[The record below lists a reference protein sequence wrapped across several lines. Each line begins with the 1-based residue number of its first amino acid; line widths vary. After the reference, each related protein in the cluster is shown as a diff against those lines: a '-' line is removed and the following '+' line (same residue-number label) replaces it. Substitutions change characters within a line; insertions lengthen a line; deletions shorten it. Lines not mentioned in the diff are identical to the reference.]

1 MGVNM
6 SENNVLISRRGFCA
20 AASAA
25 GLTAPFGRAW
35 AQGQKY
41 PSRPYSVIIP
51 TGQGGGAE
59 RLARAFDDAW
69 SKPLGQPFEYS
80 FHAGASGQIG
90 YEVFVKRRPHDGH
103 NLLFGNMGAEMIMY
117 AVQKPNYKFPEDFIY
132 FGRTDIDDSCIF
144 VKRDSPLKD
153 IKSVVEAAKKRTLN
167 VAVSRIPH
175 PASIGLLSL
184 GDATGSKYNLIPY
197 GGGNPTYIAILNG
210 EAEVGALP
218 ITGVLSMSDRF
229 KVLGVFNRENIFAK
243 QTENAPTINSVFGT
257 DIPDLYSS
265 RAWAIHTDWADAN
278 PQHFDMLQRTAEE
291 AHKSPVFKDAFEKT
305 GAPSEALRYG
315 DRKVCTDYA
324 LAMVN
329 FARRYEKFLSA
340 QK

>member
-1 MGVNM
+1 M
-6 SENNVLISRRGFCA
+6 SKNEASISRRTFCA
-20 AASAA
+20 GVAAA
-25 GLTAPFGRAW
+25 GLSAHPFSGAL
-35 AQGQKY
+35 AQASY
-41 PSRPYSVIIP
+41 PSRTFRVVIP

-69 SKPLGQPFEYS
+69 SKSLGQQFEYS

-90 YEVFVKRRPHDGH
+90 YELFVKRREHDGH

-144 VKRDSPLKD
+144 VKRDSPFKD
-153 IKSVVEAAKKRTLN
+153 IQSIVDAAKKRTIN

-197 GGGNPTYIAILNG
+197 GGGNPTYIAVLNG

-218 ITGVLSMSDRF
+218 ITGVLSLSDRL

-243 QTENAPTINSVFGT
+243 QTDNAPTINSVFNT
-257 DIPDLYSS
+257 NIPDLYSS
-265 RAWAIHTDWADAN
+265 RAWAIHTDWADKN
-278 PQHFDMLQRTAEE
+278 PQHFEMLQKTAEE
-291 AHKSPVFKDAFEKT
+291 AHKSPVFREAFEKT
-305 GAPSEALRYG
+305 GAPTEALRYG

-324 LAMVN
+324 LAMVDL
-329 FARRYEKFLSA
+329 ARRYEKILSA

>member
-1 MGVNM
+1 M
-6 SENNVLISRRGFCA
+6 SNNETFISRRSVCTGA
-20 AASAA
+20 MAA
-25 GLTAPFGRAW
+25 GLAATPFGRAFGQ
-35 AQGQKY
+35 AQKY
-41 PSRPYSVIIP
+41 PSRTFSVVIP

-69 SKPLGQPFEYS
+69 SKSLGQQFEYN
-80 FHAGASGQIG
+80 FQAGAAGQIG

-144 VKRDSPLKD
+144 VKRDSPFKD
-153 IKSVVEAAKKRTLN
+153 IQSVVDAAKKRTLN

-197 GGGNPTYIAILNG
+197 GGGNPTYIAVLNG

-218 ITGVLSMSDRF
+218 ITGVLSLGDRL
-229 KVLGVFNRENIFAK
+229 KVLGVFNRENIFGK
-243 QTENAPTINSVFGT
+243 QTENAPTINSVFNT
-257 DIPDLYSS
+257 NIPDLYSS
-265 RAWAIHTDWADAN
+265 RAWAIHTDWADKN
-278 PQHFDMLQRTAEE
+278 PQHFEMLQKTAEE
-291 AHKSPVFKDAFEKT
+291 AHKSAVFKDAFEKT

-324 LAMVN
+324 MAMVDL
-329 FARRYEKFLSA
+329 ARRYEKVLSA